1 MQCASRVPLS
11 RGLLNEH
18 IQLFVRILSSSSLKV
33 FSLSLVSP
41 GESLLSNLV
50 RSKENDTG
58 LSLSRSRSRLAST
71 LPRRAGLASPAG
83 PVRSGRLRSGSP
95 APRHTALPTA
105 LATSSRRVTRVSGRC
120 VASRPHSRRDTLAAG
135 AGRGVRGP
143 RVPRGAFRLASRR
156 APRVSRRAFP
166 GARHLPPLRPAPRL
180 ASQACVAP
188 LASPFHY
195 IRYDAAPA
203 PATAR

>member
-18 IQLFVRILSSSSLKV
+18 IQLFVRILSSSPKGF
-33 FSLSLVSP
+33 FSLC
-41 GESLLSNLV
+41 
-50 RSKENDTG
+50 DC
-58 LSLSRSRSRLAST
+58 LSLAP
-71 LPRRAGLASPAG
+71 PRRARRTGLHPRV
-83 PVRSGRLRSGSP
+83 PVRSGRLPLRSGSP

-156 APRVSRRAFP
+156 APRVSRRA
-166 GARHLPPLRPAPRL
+166 
-180 ASQACVAP
+180 
-188 LASPFHY
+188 PF
-195 IRYDAAPA
+195 AATAAGAPA
-203 PATAR
+203 GIAGVRCSSRVSVPLHSL